1 MRLRIR
7 IRNPM
12 TLKAAVFLDK
22 GGTGKTTTTAH
33 LGRALTELG
42 HDGVLIDLAGK
53 QSDLAKQFGLYEK
66 QQQAIAND
74 EDFPNLSTVFDD
86 DFDKLVK
93 MNGADAI
100 LNRLIYETDEDID
113 LIPAHPGLD
122 SVDGELNNIEDREER
137 YGRLKKF
144 VDEYLEDQYDFIL
157 IDLPGLSRI
166 VPYNGV
172 WAAENL
178 IAPVEMGSYE
188 FAQTKQLAD
197 DVEKYCSNWGIGA
210 ELSMVI
216 PNKFERGTNLAD
228 DYMDRYSAEFNS
240 AMSPE
245 PIAKS
250 QDIRNAT
257 EAGMTIFELE
267 EPSTT
272 ASRAREAYLEN
283 ARELV
288 GRLGGVDQ

>member
-1 MRLRIR
+1 
-7 IRNPM
+7 M

-42 HDGVLIDLAGK
+42 HEGVLIDLAGK
-53 QSDLAKQFGLYEK
+53 QSDLAKQFGMYEA
-66 QQQAIAND
+66 QQQAIAD
-74 EDFPNLSTVFDD
+74 GKDFPNLSSVFDD
-86 DFDKLVK
+86 DFDKLVQ
-93 MNGADAI
+93 MNGVDAI
-100 LNRLIYETDEDID
+100 LDRLIYETDEGVD

-122 SVDGELNNIEDREER
+122 SVDGELNNVEDRTER

-144 VDEYLEDQYDFIL
+144 VETYLEDRYDFIL

-188 FAQTKQLAD
+188 FAQTKQLRD
-197 DVEKYCSNWGIGA
+197 DVEKYRSNWGIDA

-228 DYMDRYSAEFNS
+228 DYMERYTAEFNG
-240 AMSPE
+240 AMSSD

-272 ASRAREAYLEN
+272 AARAREAYLAN

-288 GRLGGVDQ
+288 ERLGGAGQ

>member
-1 MRLRIR
+1 MA
-7 IRNPM
+7 
-12 TLKAAVFLDK
+12 LKAAVFLDK

-42 HDGVLIDLAGK
+42 HEGVLIDLAGK
-53 QSDLAKQFGLYEK
+53 QSDLAKQFGMYEA
-66 QQQAIAND
+66 QQQAIAD
-74 EDFPNLSTVFDD
+74 GEDFPNLSSVFDD
-86 DFDKLVK
+86 DFDKLVQ
-93 MNGADAI
+93 MNGVDAI
-100 LNRLIYETDEDID
+100 LDRLIYETDEGVD

-122 SVDGELNNIEDREER
+122 SVDGELNNVEDRTER

-144 VDEYLEDQYDFIL
+144 VETYLEDRYDFIL

-188 FAQTKQLAD
+188 FAQTKQLRD
-197 DVEKYCSNWGIGA
+197 DVEKYRSNWGIDA

-216 PNKFERGTNLAD
+216 PNKFESGTNLAD
-228 DYMDRYSAEFNS
+228 DYMERYTAEFNG
-240 AMSPE
+240 AMSPN

-272 ASRAREAYLEN
+272 AARAREAYLAN

-288 GRLGGVDQ
+288 ERLGGAGQ

>member
-1 MRLRIR
+1 
-7 IRNPM
+7 M

-100 LNRLIYETDEDID
+100 LDRLIYETDEDVD

-144 VDEYLEDQYDFIL
+144 VDEYLEDRYDFIL

-188 FAQTKQLAD
+188 FAQAKQLAD
-197 DVEKYCSNWGIGA
+197 DVEKYCSNWGIDS

-228 DYMDRYSAEFNS
+228 NYMNRYSAEFNGS
-240 AMSPE
+240 MSPE

-288 GRLGGVDQ
+288 DRLGGVDQ

>member
-1 MRLRIR
+1 
-7 IRNPM
+7 M

-42 HDGVLIDLAGK
+42 HKGVLIDLAGK
-53 QSDLAKQFGLYEK
+53 QSDLAKQFGLYDE
-66 QQQAIAND
+66 QQHAIAND

-100 LNRLIYETDEDID
+100 LERLIFETDEGVD

-144 VDEYLEDQYDFIL
+144 VDEYLEDRYDFIL

-188 FAQTKQLAD
+188 FAQAKQLAD
-197 DVEKYCSNWGIGA
+197 DVEKYRDNWDKWVTPR
-210 ELSMVI
+210 LSMVI
-216 PNKFERGTNLAD
+216 PNKYEPGTNLAD
-228 DYMDRYSAEFNS
+228 DYMDRYTAEFNG

-257 EAGMTIFELE
+257 EAGQTIFELE
-267 EPSTT
+267 EPSNT
-272 ASRAREAYLEN
+272 AARAKEAYLAN

-288 GRLGGVDQ
+288 DRLGGVDA

>member
-7 IRNPM
+7 IRRHM

-22 GGTGKTTTTAH
+22 GGTGKTTSTAH

-42 HDGVLIDLAGK
+42 HEGVLIDLAGK
-53 QSDLAKQFGLYEK
+53 QSDLAKQFGLYDD
-66 QQQAIAND
+66 QQQAIDND

-93 MNGADAI
+93 MNGADSI
-100 LNRLIYETDEDID
+100 LDRLIYETDEGVD

-144 VDEYLEDQYDFIL
+144 VDEYLVDQYDFIL

-188 FAQTKQLAD
+188 FAQAKQLAD
-197 DVEKYCSNWGIGA
+197 DVDKYRSNWGIDA
-210 ELSMVI
+210 ELTMVM
-216 PNKFERGTNLAD
+216 PNKYERGTNLAD
-228 DYMDRYSAEFNS
+228 DYMDRYTAEFDG

-257 EAGMTIFELE
+257 EAGKTIFELE

-272 ASRAREAYLEN
+272 AARAREA
-283 ARELV
+283 
-288 GRLGGVDQ
+288 

>member
-1 MRLRIR
+1 
-7 IRNPM
+7 M

-42 HDGVLIDLAGK
+42 HNGVLIDLAGK

-100 LNRLIYETDEDID
+100 LDRLIYETDEDVD

-144 VDEYLEDQYDFIL
+144 VDEYLEDRYDFIL

-197 DVEKYCSNWGIGA
+197 DVEKYCSNWGIDA

-228 DYMDRYSAEFNS
+228 DYMDRYSAEFNGS
-240 AMSPE
+240 MSPE

-288 GRLGGVDQ
+288 DRLGGVDQ

>member
-1 MRLRIR
+1 MR
-7 IRNPM
+7 
-12 TLKAAVFLDK
+12 AAVFLDK

-33 LGRALTELG
+33 LGRALAELG
-42 HDGVLIDLAGK
+42 YNGVLIDLAGK
-53 QSDLAKQFGLYEK
+53 QSDLAKQFGLYET
-66 QQQAIAND
+66 QQQAIEND

-86 DFDKLVK
+86 DFGKLVK
-93 MNGADAI
+93 MNGVDAI
-100 LNRLIYETDEDID
+100 LDRLIYETDEGVD

-122 SVDGELNNIEDREER
+122 SVDGELNNIEDREDR
-137 YGRLKKF
+137 YGRLKRF
-144 VDEYLEDQYDFIL
+144 VDEYLDDRYDFIL

-172 WAAENL
+172 WAAENI

-188 FAQTKQLAD
+188 FAQAKQLND
-197 DVEKYCSNWGIGA
+197 DIDKYRANWGIDA
-210 ELSMVI
+210 KLSMVI
-216 PNKFERGTNLAD
+216 PNKFERGTTLAE
-228 DYMDRYSAEFNS
+228 DYMQHYTEEFNG
-240 AMSPE
+240 AVSPE

-257 EAGMTIFELE
+257 EAGTTIFELE

-272 ASRAREAYLEN
+272 ATRARESYLEN

-288 GRLGGVDQ
+288 DRLGGDQ

>member
-7 IRNPM
+7 IRKHM
-12 TLKAAVFLDK
+12 ALKAAVFLDK

-42 HDGVLIDLAGK
+42 HEGVLIDLAGK
-53 QSDLAKQFGLYEK
+53 QSDLAKQFGMYEA
-66 QQQAIAND
+66 QQQAIAD
-74 EDFPNLSTVFDD
+74 GEDFPNLSSVFDD
-86 DFDKLVK
+86 DFDKLVQ
-93 MNGADAI
+93 MNGVDAI
-100 LNRLIYETDEDID
+100 LDRLIYETDEGVD

-122 SVDGELNNIEDREER
+122 SVDGELNNVEDRTER

-144 VDEYLEDQYDFIL
+144 VETYLEDRYDFIL

-188 FAQTKQLAD
+188 FAQTKQLRD
-197 DVEKYCSNWGIGA
+197 DVEKYRSNWGIDA

-216 PNKFERGTNLAD
+216 PNKFESGTNLAD
-228 DYMDRYSAEFNS
+228 DYMERYTSEFNG
-240 AMSPE
+240 AMSPD

-272 ASRAREAYLEN
+272 AARAREAYLAN

-288 GRLGGVDQ
+288 ERLGGAGQ

>member
-1 MRLRIR
+1 MA
-7 IRNPM
+7 
-12 TLKAAVFLDK
+12 LKAAVFLDK

-42 HDGVLIDLAGK
+42 HEGVLIDLAGK
-53 QSDLAKQFGLYEK
+53 QSDLAKQFGMYEA
-66 QQQAIAND
+66 QQQAIAD
-74 EDFPNLSTVFDD
+74 GEDFPNLSSVFDD
-86 DFDKLVK
+86 DFDKLVQ
-93 MNGADAI
+93 MNGVDAI
-100 LNRLIYETDEDID
+100 LDRLIYETDEGVD

-122 SVDGELNNIEDREER
+122 SVDGELNNVEDRTER

-144 VDEYLEDQYDFIL
+144 VETYLEDRYDFIL

-188 FAQTKQLAD
+188 FAQTKQLRD
-197 DVEKYCSNWGIGA
+197 DVEKYRSNWGIDA

-216 PNKFERGTNLAD
+216 PNKFESGTNLAD
-228 DYMDRYSAEFNS
+228 DYMERYTSEFNG
-240 AMSPE
+240 AMSPD

-272 ASRAREAYLEN
+272 AARAREAYLAN

-288 GRLGGVDQ
+288 ERLGGAGQ

>member
-1 MRLRIR
+1 
-7 IRNPM
+7 M

-33 LGRALTELG
+33 LGRALTGLG
-42 HDGVLIDLAGK
+42 HKGVLIDLAGK
-53 QSDLAKQFGLYEK
+53 QSDLAKQFGLYDE
-66 QQQAIAND
+66 QQQAIEND

-93 MNGADAI
+93 MNGAEAI
-100 LNRLIYETDEDID
+100 LDRLIYETDEGVD

-144 VDEYLEDQYDFIL
+144 VNEYLEDRYDFIL

-188 FAQTKQLAD
+188 FAQAKQLAD
-197 DVEKYCSNWGIGA
+197 DVDKYRSNWGIDA

-228 DYMDRYSAEFNS
+228 DYMERYTAEFNG

-257 EAGMTIFELE
+257 EAGKTIFALE

-272 ASRAREAYLEN
+272 AQRARDAYLAN
-283 ARELV
+283 ARALV
-288 GRLGGVDQ
+288 DRLGGVDA

>member
-1 MRLRIR
+1 
-7 IRNPM
+7 M
-12 TLKAAVFLDK
+12 TIKAAVFLDK

-33 LGRALTELG
+33 LGRALAELG
-42 HDGVLIDLAGK
+42 KDELADVLGNGGVLIDLAGK
-53 QSDLAKQFGLYEK
+53 QSDLAKQFGLYDD
-66 QQQAIAND
+66 QQQAIENG
-74 EDFPNLSTVFDD
+74 EDFPNLSSVFDD
-86 DFDKLVK
+86 DFDKLVQ
-93 MNGADAI
+93 MNGVDAI
-100 LNRLIYETDEDID
+100 LDRLIYETDEGVD

-122 SVDGELNNIEDREER
+122 RVDGELNNVEDREDR

-144 VDEYLEDQYDFIL
+144 VETYLEDRYDFIL

-188 FAQTKQLAD
+188 FEQAKQLNAD
-197 DVEKYCSNWGIGA
+197 VQKYRSNWGIDA
-210 ELSMVI
+210 KLSMVI
-216 PNKFERGTNLAD
+216 PNKFERGTNLAN
-228 DYMDRYSAEFNS
+228 DYMDRYTAEFNS
-240 AMSPE
+240 SMSPE

-272 ASRAREAYLEN
+272 AARAREAYLAN

-288 GRLGGVDQ
+288 NRLGGVQ

>member
-7 IRNPM
+7 IRKHM
-12 TLKAAVFLDK
+12 ALKAAVFLDK

-42 HDGVLIDLAGK
+42 HEGVLIDLAGK
-53 QSDLAKQFGLYEK
+53 QSDLAKQFGMYEA
-66 QQQAIAND
+66 QQQAIAD
-74 EDFPNLSTVFDD
+74 GEDFPNLSSVFDD
-86 DFDKLVK
+86 DFDKLVQ
-93 MNGADAI
+93 MNGVDAI
-100 LNRLIYETDEDID
+100 LDRLIYETDEGVD

-122 SVDGELNNIEDREER
+122 SVDGELNNVEDRTER

-144 VDEYLEDQYDFIL
+144 VETYLEDRYDFIL

-172 WAAENL
+172 WAAEKL

-188 FAQTKQLAD
+188 FAQTKQLRD
-197 DVEKYCSNWGIGA
+197 DVEKYRSNWGIDA

-216 PNKFERGTNLAD
+216 PNKFESGTNLAD
-228 DYMDRYSAEFNS
+228 DYMERYTSEFNG
-240 AMSPE
+240 AMSPD

-272 ASRAREAYLEN
+272 AARAREAYLAN

-288 GRLGGVDQ
+288 ERLGGAGQ